1 MPVRVLT
8 RKIKLAYIFMNESQ
22 ALLKKT

>member
-1 MPVRVLT
+1 MPLKVLT

-22 ALLKKT
+22 AL